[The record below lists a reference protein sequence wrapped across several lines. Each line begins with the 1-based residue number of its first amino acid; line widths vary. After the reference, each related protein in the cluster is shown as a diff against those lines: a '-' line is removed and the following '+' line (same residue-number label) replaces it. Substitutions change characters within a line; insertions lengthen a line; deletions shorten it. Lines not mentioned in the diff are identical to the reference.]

1 MVQIDSLRRV
11 YLLDLLLL
19 TQNSALNKCRKD
31 LHYPTFTEWALR
43 TSSASRGT
51 RLTEDWKI
59 LCPRFSNFCLYLFN
73 FLYFVFCIR
82 PPLSQEEQFLS
93 SRLTENIFH
102 LFLFSYLFFYL
113 SKCFV
118 FFSQEEQSPC
128 GRLTEDRGRGSLLR
142 RGSRP
147 PPMSL
152 AHLLTWSPNTNT
164 SAPLSTNTR
173 VPEIQN
179 TAKKASVELAWKP
192 RFLSNGL
199 ASQSVRKYV
208 FGTCTVSLHY
218 TQKLN
223 CPCRPQCCRPL
234 NHVSK
239 K

>member
-1 MVQIDSLRRV
+1 MQ
-11 YLLDLLLL
+11 
-19 TQNSALNKCRKD
+19 KKD
-31 LHYPTFTEWALR
+31 LHLPNFAVWGLR
-43 TSSASRGT
+43 TRFASRGS
-51 RLTEDWKI
+51 RLTDHWKI
-59 LCPRFSNFCLYLFN
+59 LCFKFSNFYLYLFSK
-73 FLYFVFCIR
+73 CIR
-82 PPLSQEEQFLS
+82 FC
-93 SRLTENIFH
+93 
-102 LFLFSYLFFYL
+102 LFF
-113 SKCFV
+113 S
-118 FFSQEEQSPC
+118 SQEEQSPC

-199 ASQSVRKYV
+199 AGQSVRKYV